1 MILIDSSQ
9 MFIANMMVHMAYN
22 DNKVDIHAYKN
33 SIYESILNYN
43 KKYSSKYGEVILCI
57 DAKKPW
63 RREVFDN
70 YKAVRRSNK
79 KKDTTKDWALVYDTI
94 NIVKSDLI
102 EHFPFKV
109 VECARTEADDVIA
122 VLVKNTKEPTLIIS
136 SDKDYFQLHRY
147 AHVKQYSP
155 MTKKLVSPS
164 QSASNYLREHI
175 IRGDRGDGVPN
186 LLSDDSVF
194 VNGGRQTPISKKKVE
209 GWIGHD
215 PKEFCDDEMFRNFQ
229 RNELLID
236 FDYIPEDI
244 VQSILT
250 TFSEVKTNKKSKLLD
265 YFITNKYKNF
275 IAEIDNF

>member
-1 MILIDSSQ
+1 
-9 MFIANMMVHMAYN
+9 
-22 DNKVDIHAYKN
+22 
-33 SIYESILNYN
+33 
-43 KKYSSKYGEVILCI
+43 
-57 DAKKPW
+57 
-63 RREVFDN
+63 
-70 YKAVRRSNK
+70 
-79 KKDTTKDWALVYDTI
+79 
-94 NIVKSDLI
+94 
-102 EHFPFKV
+102 
-109 VECARTEADDVIA
+109 
-122 VLVKNTKEPTLIIS
+122 
-136 SDKDYFQLHRY
+136 
-147 AHVKQYSP
+147 

-250 TFSEVKTNKKSKLLD
+250 TFSEVRTNKKSKLLD